1 MKSNKA
7 MKILKIVLALAFC
20 GTVAVLALKMTES
33 TAVLEKGEMGII
45 AHRGFW
51 NCEEAGYAR
60 NSVAALR
67 CAQENGFWGSEFDVN
82 ITADS
87 VLVVFHDDI
96 VNGKRFSEHPYSE
109 FSDIVIE
116 NGETIPTIDQYLEQ
130 GAKYPKTMLVYELKP
145 QSSLELEETLVNLSI
160 EKLKEYNLLNPKR
173 VMFISFSYY
182 MTCRIAKML
191 PDFNVQYL
199 SGGKEPQDLLADG
212 VNGLDY
218 AHSFFVNHPEWA
230 DQARELGMTTNIW
243 TVNTED
249 YMLQT
254 IDFGIMYITT
264 DCPLEARRVIKENG
278 VKEVR

>member
-1 MKSNKA
+1 
-7 MKILKIVLALAFC
+7 MKILKVVLALMLC
-20 GTVAVLALKMTES
+20 GAVALFVLRKTES
-33 TAVLEKGEMGII
+33 DVVLEKGKMGIV

-51 NCEEAGYAR
+51 NCEAAGYAR

-87 VLVVFHDDI
+87 VLLVFHDDN
-96 VNGKRFSEHPYSE
+96 VAGKKFSEHPYSE
-109 FSDIVIE
+109 FKEITIE

-130 GAKYPKTMLVYELKP
+130 GAKCPETMLVYELKP
-145 QSSLELEETLVNLSI
+145 QSSVEIEEALVNLSI
-160 EKLKEYNLLNPKR
+160 EKLKEYELLDPKR

-182 MTCRIAKML
+182 MTCKVAELL
-191 PDFNVQYL
+191 PDFTVQYL
-199 SGGKEPQDLLADG
+199 SGSKEPKDLLADG

-218 AHSFFVNHPEWA
+218 AHSFYVNHPEWA
-230 DQARELGMTTNIW
+230 EQARELGMTTNIW

-249 YMLQT
+249 YMIQS

-264 DCPLEARRVIKENG
+264 DCPLEARRVIEEKG

>member
-1 MKSNKA
+1 MKVF
-7 MKILKIVLALAFC
+7 KIVLALALC
-20 GTVAVLALKMTES
+20 GAVAALALRKTES
-33 TAVLEKGEMGII
+33 TAVIEKGKMGIV

-87 VLVVFHDDI
+87 VLLVFHDDN
-96 VNGKRFSEHPYSE
+96 VAGKKFSEHPYSE
-109 FSDIVIE
+109 FKDIVIE
-116 NGETIPTIDQYLEQ
+116 NRETIPTIDQYLEQ
-130 GAKYPKTMLVYELKP
+130 GAKYPETMLVYELKP
-145 QSSLELEETLVNLSI
+145 QSSVEIEDALVNLSI

-182 MTCRIAKML
+182 MTCKVAELL
-191 PDFNVQYL
+191 PDFTVQYL
-199 SGGKEPQDLLADG
+199 SGSKEPKDLLADG

-218 AHSFFVNHPEWA
+218 AHGVFVNHPEWA
-230 DQARELGMTTNIW
+230 EQARELGMTTNIW

-249 YMLQT
+249 YMLQA

-264 DCPLEARRVIKENG
+264 DCPLDARRVIKENG

>member
-1 MKSNKA
+1 
-7 MKILKIVLALAFC
+7 MKILKIVLALALC
-20 GTVAVLALKMTES
+20 VTVASCALRKTE
-33 TAVLEKGEMGII
+33 TTMVLEKGQMGIV

-87 VLVVFHDDI
+87 VLLVFHDDN
-96 VNGKRFSEHPYSE
+96 VAGNKFSEHPYSE
-109 FSDIVIE
+109 FKDIVIE
-116 NGETIPTIDQYLEQ
+116 NGEAIPTIDQYLEQ
-130 GAKYPKTMLVYELKP
+130 GAKYPETMLVYELKP
-145 QSSLELEETLVNLSI
+145 QSSVEIEDALVNLSI

-182 MTCRIAKML
+182 MTCKVAELL
-191 PDFNVQYL
+191 PDFTVQYL
-199 SGGKEPQDLLADG
+199 SGSKEPKDLLADG

-218 AHSFFVNHPEWA
+218 AHGVFVSHPEWA

-249 YMLQT
+249 YMRQA

-264 DCPLEARRVIKENG
+264 DCPLDARRVIEENG

>member
-1 MKSNKA
+1 
-7 MKILKIVLALAFC
+7 MKILKVLIPLALC
-20 GTVAVLALKMTES
+20 GVVALFILRKTEP
-33 TAVLEKGEMGII
+33 TAVLEKGKMGIV

-51 NCEEAGYAR
+51 NCEAAGYAR

-87 VLVVFHDDI
+87 VLLVFHDDN
-96 VNGKRFSEHPYSE
+96 VAGKKFSEHPYSE
-109 FSDIVIE
+109 FKDITIE

-130 GAKYPKTMLVYELKP
+130 GTKSSETMLVYELKP
-145 QSSLELEETLVNLSI
+145 QSSVEIEEALVNLSI
-160 EKLKEYNLLNPKR
+160 EKLKEYELLDPKR

-182 MTCRIAKML
+182 MTCKVARLL
-191 PDFNVQYL
+191 PDFTVQYL
-199 SGGKEPQDLLADG
+199 SGGKEPKDLLADG

-218 AHSFFVNHPEWA
+218 AHSFYVNHPEWA
-230 DQARELGMTTNIW
+230 EQARELGMTTNIW

-249 YMLQT
+249 YMIQS

-264 DCPLEARRVIKENG
+264 DCPLEARRVIEEKG

>member
-1 MKSNKA
+1 MKVF
-7 MKILKIVLALAFC
+7 KIVLALALC
-20 GTVAVLALKMTES
+20 GVVAALALRKTES
-33 TAVLEKGEMGII
+33 TAVIEKGKMGIV
-45 AHRGFW
+45 AHRGYW

-87 VLVVFHDDI
+87 VLLVFHDDN
-96 VNGKRFSEHPYSE
+96 VAGKKFSEHPYSE
-109 FSDIVIE
+109 FKDIVIE
-116 NGETIPTIDQYLEQ
+116 NGEAIPTIDQYLEQ
-130 GAKYPKTMLVYELKP
+130 GAKYPETMLVYELKP
-145 QSSLELEETLVNLSI
+145 QSSVEIEDALVNLSI

-182 MTCRIAKML
+182 MTCKVAELL
-191 PDFNVQYL
+191 PDFTVQYL
-199 SGGKEPQDLLADG
+199 SGSKEPKDLLADG

-218 AHSFFVNHPEWA
+218 AHGVFVNHPEWA
-230 DQARELGMTTNIW
+230 EQARELGMTTNIW

-249 YMLQT
+249 YMLQA

-264 DCPLEARRVIKENG
+264 DCPLDARRVIKESG
-278 VKEVR
+278 VKEIR

>member
-1 MKSNKA
+1 
-7 MKILKIVLALAFC
+7 MKILKIVLALALC
-20 GTVAVLALKMTES
+20 VTVASCALRKTE
-33 TAVLEKGEMGII
+33 TTMVLEKGQMGIV

-51 NCEEAGYAR
+51 NCDEAGYAR

-87 VLVVFHDDI
+87 VLLVFHDDN
-96 VNGKRFSEHPYSE
+96 VAGKKFSEHPYSE
-109 FSDIVIE
+109 FKDIVIE

-130 GAKYPKTMLVYELKP
+130 GAKYPETMLVYELKP
-145 QSSLELEETLVNLSI
+145 QSSVEIEDALVNLSI

-182 MTCRIAKML
+182 MTCKVAELL
-191 PDFNVQYL
+191 PDFTVQYL
-199 SGGKEPQDLLADG
+199 SGSKEPKDLLADG

-218 AHSFFVNHPEWA
+218 AHGVFVNHPEWA
-230 DQARELGMTTNIW
+230 EQARELGMTTNIW

-249 YMLQT
+249 YMLQA

-264 DCPLEARRVIKENG
+264 DCPLDARRVIEENG

>member
-1 MKSNKA
+1 
-7 MKILKIVLALAFC
+7 MKILKIVLALALC
-20 GTVAVLALKMTES
+20 VTVASCALRKTE
-33 TAVLEKGEMGII
+33 TTMVLEKGQMGIV

-87 VLVVFHDDI
+87 VLLVFHDDN
-96 VNGKRFSEHPYSE
+96 VAGKKFLEHPYSE
-109 FSDIVIE
+109 FKDIVIE

-130 GAKYPKTMLVYELKP
+130 GAKYPETMLVYELKP
-145 QSSLELEETLVNLSI
+145 QSSVEIEDALVNLSI

-182 MTCRIAKML
+182 MTCKVAELL
-191 PDFNVQYL
+191 PDFTVQYL
-199 SGGKEPQDLLADG
+199 SGSKEPKDLLADG

-218 AHSFFVNHPEWA
+218 AHGVFVNHPEWA
-230 DQARELGMTTNIW
+230 EQARELGMTTNIW

-249 YMLQT
+249 YMLQA

-264 DCPLEARRVIKENG
+264 DCPLDARRVIKENG

>member
-1 MKSNKA
+1 
-7 MKILKIVLALAFC
+7 MKILKIVLALALC
-20 GTVAVLALKMTES
+20 VTVASCALRKTE
-33 TAVLEKGEMGII
+33 TTMVLEKGQMGIV

-87 VLVVFHDDI
+87 VLLVFHDDN
-96 VNGKRFSEHPYSE
+96 VAGKKFLEHPYSE
-109 FSDIVIE
+109 FKDIVIE

-130 GAKYPKTMLVYELKP
+130 GAKYPETMLVYELKP
-145 QSSLELEETLVNLSI
+145 QSSVEIEDALVNLSI

-182 MTCRIAKML
+182 MTCKVAELL
-191 PDFNVQYL
+191 PDFTVQYL
-199 SGGKEPQDLLADG
+199 SGSKEPKDLLADG

-218 AHSFFVNHPEWA
+218 AHGVFVNHPEWA

-249 YMLQT
+249 YMLQA

-264 DCPLEARRVIKENG
+264 DCPLDARRVIEENG
-278 VKEVR
+278 VKEIR

>member
-1 MKSNKA
+1 MKV
-7 MKILKIVLALAFC
+7 LKIVLALALC
-20 GTVAVLALKMTES
+20 GAVAALALRKTES
-33 TAVLEKGEMGII
+33 TAVLEKGKMGIV

-87 VLVVFHDDI
+87 VLLVFHDDN
-96 VNGKRFSEHPYSE
+96 VAGKKFSEHPYSE
-109 FSDIVIE
+109 FKDIIIE

-130 GAKYPKTMLVYELKP
+130 GAKYPETMLVYELKP
-145 QSSLELEETLVNLSI
+145 QSSVEIEDALVNLSI

-182 MTCRIAKML
+182 MTCKVAELL
-191 PDFNVQYL
+191 PDFTVQYL
-199 SGGKEPQDLLADG
+199 SGGKEPKDLLADG

-249 YMLQT
+249 YMLQA

-264 DCPLEARRVIKENG
+264 DCPLDARRVIKENG

>member
-1 MKSNKA
+1 MKV
-7 MKILKIVLALAFC
+7 LKIVLALALC
-20 GTVAVLALKMTES
+20 VTVASCALRKTE
-33 TAVLEKGEMGII
+33 TTMVLEKGQMGIV

-87 VLVVFHDDI
+87 VLLVFHDDN
-96 VNGKRFSEHPYSE
+96 VAGKKFSEHPYSE
-109 FSDIVIE
+109 FKDIVIE

-130 GAKYPKTMLVYELKP
+130 GAKYPETMLVYELKP
-145 QSSLELEETLVNLSI
+145 QSSVEIEDALVNLSI

-182 MTCRIAKML
+182 MTCKVAELL
-191 PDFNVQYL
+191 PDFTVQYL
-199 SGGKEPQDLLADG
+199 SGSKEPKDLLADG

-218 AHSFFVNHPEWA
+218 AHGVFVNHPEWA

-249 YMLQT
+249 YMRQS

-264 DCPLEARRVIKENG
+264 DCPLDARRVIKENG
-278 VKEVR
+278 VKEIR

>member
-1 MKSNKA
+1 
-7 MKILKIVLALAFC
+7 MKILKIVLALALC
-20 GTVAVLALKMTES
+20 VTVASCALRKTE
-33 TAVLEKGEMGII
+33 TTMVLEKGQMGIV

-51 NCEEAGYAR
+51 NCDEAGYAR

-87 VLVVFHDDI
+87 VLLVFHDDN
-96 VNGKRFSEHPYSE
+96 VAGKKFSEHQYSE
-109 FSDIVIE
+109 FKDIVIE

-130 GAKYPKTMLVYELKP
+130 GAKYPETMLVYELKP
-145 QSSLELEETLVNLSI
+145 QSSVEIEEALVNLSI
-160 EKLKEYNLLNPKR
+160 EKLKEYELLDPKR

-182 MTCRIAKML
+182 MTCKVAELL
-191 PDFNVQYL
+191 PDFTVQYL
-199 SGGKEPQDLLADG
+199 SGSKEPKDLLADG

-218 AHSFFVNHPEWA
+218 AHGVFVNHPEWA
-230 DQARELGMTTNIW
+230 EQARELGMTTNIW

-249 YMLQT
+249 YMLQA

-264 DCPLEARRVIKENG
+264 DCPLDARRVIKENG
-278 VKEVR
+278 VKEIR

>member
-1 MKSNKA
+1 
-7 MKILKIVLALAFC
+7 MKILKVLIPLALC
-20 GTVAVLALKMTES
+20 GVVALFILRKTEP
-33 TAVLEKGEMGII
+33 TAVLEKGKMGIV

-51 NCEEAGYAR
+51 NCEAAGYAR

-87 VLVVFHDDI
+87 VLLVFHDDN
-96 VNGKRFSEHPYSE
+96 VNGKKFSEHPYSE
-109 FSDIVIE
+109 FKDITIE

-130 GAKYPKTMLVYELKP
+130 GAKCSETMLVYELKP
-145 QSSLELEETLVNLSI
+145 QSSVEIEEALVNLSI
-160 EKLKEYNLLNPKR
+160 EKLKEYELLDPKR

-182 MTCRIAKML
+182 MTCKVARLL
-191 PDFNVQYL
+191 PDFTVQYL
-199 SGGKEPQDLLADG
+199 SGGKEPKDLLADG

-218 AHSFFVNHPEWA
+218 AHSFYVNHPEWA
-230 DQARELGMTTNIW
+230 EQARDLGMTTNIW

-249 YMLQT
+249 YMIQS
-254 IDFGIMYITT
+254 IDFGVMYITT
-264 DCPLEARRVIKENG
+264 DCPLEARRVIEEKG

>member
-1 MKSNKA
+1 MKVF
-7 MKILKIVLALAFC
+7 KIVLALALC
-20 GTVAVLALKMTES
+20 GAVAVLALRKTES
-33 TAVLEKGEMGII
+33 TAILEKGKMGIV

-87 VLVVFHDDI
+87 VLLVFHDDN
-96 VNGKRFSEHPYSE
+96 VAGKKFSEHPYSE
-109 FSDIVIE
+109 FKYIVIE

-130 GAKYPKTMLVYELKP
+130 GAKYPETMLVYELKL
-145 QSSLELEETLVNLSI
+145 QSSVEIEDALVNLSI

-182 MTCRIAKML
+182 MTCKVAELL
-191 PDFNVQYL
+191 PDFTVQYL
-199 SGGKEPQDLLADG
+199 SGSKEPKDLLADG

-218 AHSFFVNHPEWA
+218 AHGVFVNHPEWA
-230 DQARELGMTTNIW
+230 EQARELGMTTNIW

>member
-1 MKSNKA
+1 LF
-7 MKILKIVLALAFC
+7 ILRK
-20 GTVAVLALKMTES
+20 TEP
-33 TAVLEKGEMGII
+33 TAVLEKGKMGIV

-51 NCEEAGYAR
+51 NCEAAGYAR

-87 VLVVFHDDI
+87 VLLVFHDDN
-96 VNGKRFSEHPYSE
+96 VAGKKFSEHPYSE
-109 FSDIVIE
+109 FKDITIE

-130 GAKYPKTMLVYELKP
+130 GTKCSETMLVYELKP
-145 QSSLELEETLVNLSI
+145 QSSVEIEEALVNLSI
-160 EKLKEYNLLNPKR
+160 EKLKEYELLDPKR

-182 MTCRIAKML
+182 MTCKVARLL
-191 PDFNVQYL
+191 PDFTVQYL
-199 SGGKEPQDLLADG
+199 SGGKEPKDLLADG

-218 AHSFFVNHPEWA
+218 AHSFYVNHPEWA
-230 DQARELGMTTNIW
+230 EQARELGMTTNIW

-249 YMLQT
+249 YMIQS

-264 DCPLEARRVIKENG
+264 DCPLEARRVIEEKG

>member
-1 MKSNKA
+1 
-7 MKILKIVLALAFC
+7 MKILKVLIPLALC
-20 GTVAVLALKMTES
+20 GVVALFLLRKTEP
-33 TAVLEKGEMGII
+33 TAVLEKGKMGIV

-51 NCEEAGYAR
+51 NCEAAGYAR

-87 VLVVFHDDI
+87 VLLVFHDDN
-96 VNGKRFSEHPYSE
+96 VAGKKFSEHPYSE
-109 FSDIVIE
+109 FKDITIE

-130 GAKYPKTMLVYELKP
+130 GTKCSEMMLVYELKP
-145 QSSLELEETLVNLSI
+145 QSSVEIEEALVNLSI
-160 EKLKEYNLLNPKR
+160 EKLKEYELLDPKR

-182 MTCRIAKML
+182 MTCKVARLL
-191 PDFNVQYL
+191 PDFTVQYL
-199 SGGKEPQDLLADG
+199 SGGKEPKDLLADG

-218 AHSFFVNHPEWA
+218 AHSFYVNHPEWA
-230 DQARELGMTTNIW
+230 EQARELGMTTNIW

-249 YMLQT
+249 YMIQS

-264 DCPLEARRVIKENG
+264 DCPLEARRVIEEKG

>member
-1 MKSNKA
+1 
-7 MKILKIVLALAFC
+7 MKILKIVLALALC
-20 GTVAVLALKMTES
+20 GTVAVLAVKMTK
-33 TAVLEKGEMGII
+33 TPDVLERGKMGII

-87 VLVVFHDDI
+87 VLVVFHDDH
-96 VNGKRFSEHPYSE
+96 VNGKKFSEHSYSE
-109 FSDIVIE
+109 FRDVIIE

-130 GAKYPKTMLVYELKP
+130 GAKCRKTMLVYELKP
-145 QSSLELEETLVNLSI
+145 QSSVELEDALVNLSI
-160 EKLKEYNLLNPKR
+160 EKLKEYDLLSPKR

-182 MTCRIAKML
+182 MTCKVAKML

-218 AHSFFVNHPEWA
+218 AHHFFVEHPEWA

-254 IDFGIMYITT
+254 IDFGVMYITT
-264 DCPLEARRVIKENG
+264 DTPLDARRVIEENG

>member
-1 MKSNKA
+1 
-7 MKILKIVLALAFC
+7 MKILKIVLALALC
-20 GTVAVLALKMTES
+20 VTVASCALRKTE
-33 TAVLEKGEMGII
+33 TTMVLEKGQMGIV

-87 VLVVFHDDI
+87 VLLVFHDDN
-96 VNGKRFSEHPYSE
+96 VAGKKFSEHPYSE
-109 FSDIVIE
+109 FKDIVIE

-130 GAKYPKTMLVYELKP
+130 GAKYPETMLVYELKP
-145 QSSLELEETLVNLSI
+145 QSSVEIEDALVNLSI

-182 MTCRIAKML
+182 MTCKVAELL
-191 PDFNVQYL
+191 PDFTVQYL
-199 SGGKEPQDLLADG
+199 SGSKEPKDLLADG

-218 AHSFFVNHPEWA
+218 AHGVFVNHPEWA
-230 DQARELGMTTNIW
+230 EQARELGMTTNIW

-249 YMLQT
+249 YMLQA

-264 DCPLEARRVIKENG
+264 DCPLDARRVIEENG
-278 VKEVR
+278 VKEV

>member
-1 MKSNKA
+1 
-7 MKILKIVLALAFC
+7 MKILKIVLALALC
-20 GTVAVLALKMTES
+20 VTVASCALRKTE
-33 TAVLEKGEMGII
+33 TTMVLEKGQMGIV

-87 VLVVFHDDI
+87 VLLVFHDDN
-96 VNGKRFSEHPYSE
+96 VAGKKFLEHPYSE
-109 FSDIVIE
+109 FKDIVIE

-130 GAKYPKTMLVYELKP
+130 GAKYPETMLVYELKP
-145 QSSLELEETLVNLSI
+145 QSSVEIEDALVNLSI

-182 MTCRIAKML
+182 MTCKVAELL
-191 PDFNVQYL
+191 PDFTVQYL
-199 SGGKEPQDLLADG
+199 SGSKEPKDLLADG

-218 AHSFFVNHPEWA
+218 AHGVFVNHPEWA
-230 DQARELGMTTNIW
+230 EQARELGMTTNIW

-249 YMLQT
+249 YMLQA

-264 DCPLEARRVIKENG
+264 DCPLDARRVIEENG

>member
-1 MKSNKA
+1 
-7 MKILKIVLALAFC
+7 MKILKIVLALALC
-20 GTVAVLALKMTES
+20 GTVASCALRNTES
-33 TAVLEKGEMGII
+33 TMLLEKGQMGIV

-87 VLVVFHDDI
+87 VLLVFHDDN
-96 VNGKRFSEHPYSE
+96 VGGKRFSEYPYAE
-109 FSDIVIE
+109 FKDFVIE

-130 GAKYPKTMLVYELKP
+130 GAKYPETMLVYELKP
-145 QSSLELEETLVNLSI
+145 QASSEIEEALVNLSI
-160 EKLKEYNLLNPKR
+160 EKLKEYNLLDPKR

-182 MTCRIAKML
+182 MTCMVAELL
-191 PDFNVQYL
+191 PDFTVQYL
-199 SGGKEPQDLLADG
+199 SGGKEPQELLADG

-218 AHSFFVNHPEWA
+218 AHRFFVEHPEWA
-230 DQARELGMTTNIW
+230 EQARELGMTTNIW

-264 DCPLEARRVIKENG
+264 DYPLEARRVIEEKG

>member
-1 MKSNKA
+1 
-7 MKILKIVLALAFC
+7 MKILKIVLALALC
-20 GTVAVLALKMTES
+20 VTVASCALRKTE
-33 TAVLEKGEMGII
+33 TTMVLEKGQMGIV

-87 VLVVFHDDI
+87 VLLVFHDDN
-96 VNGKRFSEHPYSE
+96 VAGKKFSEHPYSE
-109 FSDIVIE
+109 FKDIVIE

-130 GAKYPKTMLVYELKP
+130 GAKYPETMLVYELKP
-145 QSSLELEETLVNLSI
+145 QSSVEIEDALVNLSI

-182 MTCRIAKML
+182 MTCKVAELL
-191 PDFNVQYL
+191 PDFTVQYL
-199 SGGKEPQDLLADG
+199 SGSKEPKDLLADG

-218 AHSFFVNHPEWA
+218 AHGVFVNHPEWA

-249 YMLQT
+249 YMRQS

-264 DCPLEARRVIKENG
+264 DCPLDARRVIKENG
-278 VKEVR
+278 VKEIR

>member
-1 MKSNKA
+1 
-7 MKILKIVLALAFC
+7 MKILKIVLALALC
-20 GTVAVLALKMTES
+20 VTVASCALRKTE
-33 TAVLEKGEMGII
+33 TTMVLEKGQMGIV

-87 VLVVFHDDI
+87 VLLVFHDDN
-96 VNGKRFSEHPYSE
+96 VAGKKFSEHPYSE
-109 FSDIVIE
+109 FKDIVIE

-130 GAKYPKTMLVYELKP
+130 GAKYPETMLVYELKP
-145 QSSLELEETLVNLSI
+145 QSSVEIEDALVNLSI

-182 MTCRIAKML
+182 MTCKVAELL
-191 PDFNVQYL
+191 PDFTVQYL
-199 SGGKEPQDLLADG
+199 SGSKEPKDLLADG

-218 AHSFFVNHPEWA
+218 AHGVFVNHPEWA
-230 DQARELGMTTNIW
+230 EQARELGMTTNIW

-249 YMLQT
+249 YMLQA

-264 DCPLEARRVIKENG
+264 DCPLDARRVIKENG

>member
-1 MKSNKA
+1 MKV
-7 MKILKIVLALAFC
+7 LKIVLALALC
-20 GTVAVLALKMTES
+20 GAVAALALRKTES
-33 TAVLEKGEMGII
+33 TAILEKGKMGIV

-87 VLVVFHDDI
+87 VLLVFHDDN
-96 VNGKRFSEHPYSE
+96 VAGKKFSEHPYSE
-109 FSDIVIE
+109 FKDIVIE

-130 GAKYPKTMLVYELKP
+130 GAKYHETMLVYELKP
-145 QSSLELEETLVNLSI
+145 QSSVEIEDALVNLSI

-182 MTCRIAKML
+182 MTCKVAELL
-191 PDFNVQYL
+191 PDFTVQYL
-199 SGGKEPQDLLADG
+199 SGSKEPKDLLADG

-218 AHSFFVNHPEWA
+218 AHGVFVNHPEWA
-230 DQARELGMTTNIW
+230 EQARELGMTTNIW

-249 YMLQT
+249 YMLQA

-264 DCPLEARRVIKENG
+264 DCPLDARRVIKENG

>member
-1 MKSNKA
+1 
-7 MKILKIVLALAFC
+7 MKILKVLIPLALC
-20 GTVAVLALKMTES
+20 GVVALFILRKTEP
-33 TAVLEKGEMGII
+33 TAVLEKGKMGIV

-51 NCEEAGYAR
+51 NCEAAGYAR

-87 VLVVFHDDI
+87 VLLVFHDDN
-96 VNGKRFSEHPYSE
+96 VAEKKFSEHPYSE
-109 FSDIVIE
+109 FKDIVIE

-130 GAKYPKTMLVYELKP
+130 GAKYPETMLVYELKP
-145 QSSLELEETLVNLSI
+145 QSSVEIEDALVNLSI

-182 MTCRIAKML
+182 MTCKVAELL
-191 PDFNVQYL
+191 PDFTVQYL
-199 SGGKEPQDLLADG
+199 SGSKEPKDLLADG

-218 AHSFFVNHPEWA
+218 AHGVFVNHPEWA
-230 DQARELGMTTNIW
+230 EQARELGMTTNIW

-249 YMLQT
+249 YMLQA

-264 DCPLEARRVIKENG
+264 DCPLDARRVIKENG

>member
-1 MKSNKA
+1 MKVF
-7 MKILKIVLALAFC
+7 KIVLALALC
-20 GTVAVLALKMTES
+20 GAVAVLALRKTES
-33 TAVLEKGEMGII
+33 TAVLEKGKMGIV

-87 VLVVFHDDI
+87 VLLVFHDDN
-96 VNGKRFSEHPYSE
+96 VNGKRFAEHPYSE
-109 FSDIVIE
+109 FKDVTLE

-130 GAKYPKTMLVYELKP
+130 GAKYPETMLVYELKP
-145 QSSLELEETLVNLSI
+145 QSSVEIEDALVNLSI

-182 MTCRIAKML
+182 MTCEVAELL
-191 PDFNVQYL
+191 PDFTVQYL
-199 SGGKEPQDLLADG
+199 SGSKEPKDLLADG

-218 AHSFFVNHPEWA
+218 AHGVFVNHPEWA
-230 DQARELGMTTNIW
+230 EQARELGMTTNIW

>member
-1 MKSNKA
+1 
-7 MKILKIVLALAFC
+7 MKILKVLIPLALC
-20 GTVAVLALKMTES
+20 GVVALFILRKTEP
-33 TAVLEKGEMGII
+33 TAVLEKGKMGIV

-51 NCEEAGYAR
+51 NCEAAGYAR

-87 VLVVFHDDI
+87 VLLVFHDDN
-96 VNGKRFSEHPYSE
+96 VAGKKFSEHPYSE
-109 FSDIVIE
+109 FKDITIE
-116 NGETIPTIDQYLEQ
+116 NGENIPTIDQYLEQ
-130 GAKYPKTMLVYELKP
+130 GTKCPETMLVYELKP
-145 QSSLELEETLVNLSI
+145 QSSVEIEEALVNLSI
-160 EKLKEYNLLNPKR
+160 EKLKEYELLDPKR

-182 MTCRIAKML
+182 MTCKVARLL
-191 PDFNVQYL
+191 PDFTVQYL
-199 SGGKEPQDLLADG
+199 SGGKEPKDLLADG

-218 AHSFFVNHPEWA
+218 AHSFYVNHPEWA
-230 DQARELGMTTNIW
+230 EQARELGMTTNIW

-249 YMLQT
+249 YMIQS

-264 DCPLEARRVIKENG
+264 DCPLEARRVIEEKG

>member
-1 MKSNKA
+1 MKVF
-7 MKILKIVLALAFC
+7 KIVLALALC
-20 GTVAVLALKMTES
+20 GAVAALALRKTES
-33 TAVLEKGEMGII
+33 TAVIEKGKMGIV

-67 CAQENGFWGSEFDVN
+67 CAQENGFWGREFDVN

-87 VLVVFHDDI
+87 VLLVFHDDN
-96 VNGKRFSEHPYSE
+96 VAGKKFSEHPYSE
-109 FSDIVIE
+109 FKDIVIE

-130 GAKYPKTMLVYELKP
+130 GAKYPETMLVYELKP
-145 QSSLELEETLVNLSI
+145 QSSVEIEDALVNLSI

-182 MTCRIAKML
+182 MTCKVAELL
-191 PDFNVQYL
+191 PDFTVQYL
-199 SGGKEPQDLLADG
+199 SGSKEPKDLLADG

-218 AHSFFVNHPEWA
+218 AHGVFVNHPEWA

-249 YMLQT
+249 YMRQS

-264 DCPLEARRVIKENG
+264 DCPLDARRVIEEKG